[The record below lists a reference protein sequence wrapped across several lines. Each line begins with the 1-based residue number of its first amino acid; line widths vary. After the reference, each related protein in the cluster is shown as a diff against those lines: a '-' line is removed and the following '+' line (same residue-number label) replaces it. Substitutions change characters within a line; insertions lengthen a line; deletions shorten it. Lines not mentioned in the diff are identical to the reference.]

1 MIEKFKDNEIRNSGI
16 IYSSTFEQIK
26 KLYAMDP
33 EQAGEFA
40 IAAIELVLTGEI
52 SSDDYYIELM
62 LEPTKKLNEN
72 NRSKY
77 DSKKENAK
85 LKKMTDMKLDKI
97 AELINAGLKQS
108 QVGERL
114 GLSQQMISYRLGI
127 IRTQYP
133 ELLTGAAAQINVKNT
148 KKSTKIQK
156 NDLEQTV
163 QINVDDTKDFTN
175 DTNSTNDTNNPD
187 FCTNGTN
194 FVQNENFCRSG
205 ETTTKMSREEWE
217 KKGFHF

>member
-1 MIEKFKDNEIRNSGI
+1 MIEQFKDNEIRNSGI

-77 DSKKENAK
+77 DTKKENAR
-85 LKKMTDMKLDKI
+85 LKKIEDMKLDKI
-97 AELINAGLKQS
+97 AELISSGLKQS

-114 GLSQQMISYRLGI
+114 GLSQQIISYRMGI

-133 ELLTGAAAQINVKNT
+133 ELLTGAPAQVLTKNT
-148 KKSTKIQK
+148 KKPTKIQK
-156 NDLEQTV
+156 TEPEILQT
-163 QINVDDTKDFTN
+163 NVDDTKDFTN
-175 DTNSTNDTNNPD
+175 DTNDTK
-187 FCTNGTN
+187 
-194 FVQNENFCRSG
+194 
-205 ETTTKMSREEWE
+205 TTKNTKICEEETVCRPGEPRKKFSREENE
-217 KKGFHF
+217 KNGFNF

>member
-1 MIEKFKDNEIRNSGI
+1 MIEQFKDNEIRNSGI

-77 DSKKENAK
+77 DTKKENAR
-85 LKKMTDMKLDKI
+85 LKKIEDMKLDKI
-97 AELINAGLKQS
+97 AELISSGLKQS

-114 GLSQQMISYRLGI
+114 GLSQQIISYRMGI
-127 IRTQYP
+127 IRSQYP
-133 ELLTGAAAQINVKNT
+133 ELLAGAPAQVLTKNT
-148 KKSTKIQK
+148 KKPTKIQK
-156 NDLEQTV
+156 TEPEILQT
-163 QINVDDTKDFTN
+163 NVDDTKDFTN
-175 DTNSTNDTNNPD
+175 DTNDTK
-187 FCTNGTN
+187 
-194 FVQNENFCRSG
+194 
-205 ETTTKMSREEWE
+205 TTKNTKICEEETVCRPGEPRKKFSREENE
-217 KKGFHF
+217 KNGFNF

>member
-1 MIEKFKDNEIRNSGI
+1 MIEQFKDNEIRNSGI

-77 DSKKENAK
+77 DTKKENAR
-85 LKKMTDMKLDKI
+85 LKKIEDMKLDKI
-97 AELINAGLKQS
+97 AELISSGLKQS

-114 GLSQQMISYRLGI
+114 GLSQQIISYRMGI
-127 IRTQYP
+127 IRSQYP
-133 ELLTGAAAQINVKNT
+133 ELLTGAPAPVLTKNT

-156 NDLEQTV
+156 TEPEILQT
-163 QINVDDTKDFTN
+163 NVDDTKEFTN
-175 DTNSTNDTNNPD
+175 DTNDTKTTKNTKI
-187 FCTNGTN
+187 CEEET
-194 FVQNENFCRSG
+194 VCRPG
-205 ETTTKMSREEWE
+205 ETRKKFSREENE
-217 KKGFHF
+217 KNGFNF

>member
-1 MIEKFKDNEIRNSGI
+1 MIEQFKDNEIRNSGI

-72 NRSKY
+72 NHSKY

-108 QVGERL
+108 QVGEKL

-133 ELLTGAAAQINVKNT
+133 ELLTGAPAQINVKNT

-156 NDLEQTV
+156 MN
-163 QINVDDTKDFTN
+163 
-175 DTNSTNDTNNPD
+175 
-187 FCTNGTN
+187 
-194 FVQNENFCRSG
+194 QNRPY
-205 ETTTKMSREEWE
+205 K
-217 KKGFHF
+217 

>member
-1 MIEKFKDNEIRNSGI
+1 MIEQFKDNEIRNSGI

-77 DSKKENAK
+77 DSKKENAR
-85 LKKMTDMKLDKI
+85 LKKIEDMKLDKI
-97 AELINAGLKQS
+97 AELISSGLKQS

-114 GLSQQMISYRLGI
+114 GLSQQIISYRMGI

-133 ELLTGAAAQINVKNT
+133 ELLAGAPAPVFTKNT
-148 KKSTKIQK
+148 KKATKIQK
-156 NDLEQTV
+156 TEPEIL
-163 QINVDDTKDFTN
+163 QINADDTNSFTN
-175 DTNSTNDTNNPD
+175 DTNDTKTTKNTKICEEETVCSP
-187 FCTNGTN
+187 
-194 FVQNENFCRSG
+194 G

>member
-1 MIEKFKDNEIRNSGI
+1 MIEQFKDNEIRNSGI

-85 LKKMTDMKLDKI
+85 LKKITDMKLDKI

-133 ELLTGAAAQINVKNT
+133 ELLTESPHKNT

-156 NDLEQTV
+156 NE
-163 QINVDDTKDFTN
+163 
-175 DTNSTNDTNNPD
+175 S
-187 FCTNGTN
+187 
-194 FVQNENFCRSG
+194 E
-205 ETTTKMSREEWE
+205 
-217 KKGFHF
+217 

>member
-1 MIEKFKDNEIRNSGI
+1 MIEQFKDNEVRNSGI

-77 DSKKENAK
+77 DTKKENAR
-85 LKKMTDMKLDKI
+85 LKKIEDMKLDKI
-97 AELINAGLKQS
+97 AELISSGLKQS

-114 GLSQQMISYRLGI
+114 GLSQQIISYRMGI
-127 IRTQYP
+127 IRSQYP
-133 ELLTGAAAQINVKNT
+133 ELLTGAPAQILTKNT

-156 NDLEQTV
+156 TEPEILQT
-163 QINVDDTKDFTN
+163 NVDDTKEITN
-175 DTNSTNDTNNPD
+175 DTNDTKTTKNTKICEEETVCKP
-187 FCTNGTN
+187 
-194 FVQNENFCRSG
+194 G

>member
-1 MIEKFKDNEIRNSGI
+1 MIEQFKDNEIRNSGI

-77 DSKKENAK
+77 DTKKENAR
-85 LKKMTDMKLDKI
+85 LKKIEDMKLDKI
-97 AELINAGLKQS
+97 AELISSGLKQS

-114 GLSQQMISYRLGI
+114 GLSQQIISYRMGI

-133 ELLTGAAAQINVKNT
+133 ELLAGAPAQVLTKNT
-148 KKSTKIQK
+148 KKPTKIQK
-156 NDLEQTV
+156 TEPEILQT
-163 QINVDDTKDFTN
+163 NVDDTKDFTN
-175 DTNSTNDTNNPD
+175 DTNDTK
-187 FCTNGTN
+187 
-194 FVQNENFCRSG
+194 
-205 ETTTKMSREEWE
+205 TTKNTKICEEETVCRPGEPRKKFSREENE
-217 KKGFHF
+217 KNGFNF

>member
-1 MIEKFKDNEIRNSGI
+1 MIEQFKDNEIRNSGI

-77 DSKKENAK
+77 DTKKENAR
-85 LKKMTDMKLDKI
+85 LKKIEDMKLDKI
-97 AELINAGLKQS
+97 AELISSGLKQS

-114 GLSQQMISYRLGI
+114 GLSQQIISYRMGI

-133 ELLTGAAAQINVKNT
+133 ELLAGAPAQVLTKNT
-148 KKSTKIQK
+148 KKPTKIQK
-156 NDLEQTV
+156 TEPEILQT
-163 QINVDDTKDFTN
+163 NVDDTKDFTN
-175 DTNSTNDTNNPD
+175 DTNDTKTTKNTKI
-187 FCTNGTN
+187 CEEET
-194 FVQNENFCRSG
+194 VCSSG
-205 ETTTKMSREEWE
+205 ETATKMSREEWE